1 MRQEYGRSLIEML
14 GVFAIAGAMTVSAIS
29 IYNVIRNNQ
38 ARKIASS
45 EIEQIA
51 SNTKLLLQLRG
62 DYTGVSVDYL
72 VKAGA
77 LKNNSAPIGGANW
90 SVTAENGGAEFAINL
105 TELSEGECEY
115 FTIAVPDWAKAIKVN
130 GFETDITSQCFS
142 SRTNQVSFIVE

>member
-1 MRQEYGRSLIEML
+1 MRQEQGRSLIEML
-14 GVFAIAGAMTVSAIS
+14 GVFAIAGAMAVSAIS

-38 ARKIASS
+38 TRKIASV

-77 LKNNSAPIGGANW
+77 LKNNTAPIGGSGW

-105 TELSEGECEY
+105 TDLSKGECEY
-115 FTIAVPDWAKAIKVN
+115 FTIAVPDWAKSIKVN
-130 GFETDITSQCFS
+130 GFETDIASQCFS